1 MKLKL
6 SLSIFFIFFALFIS
20 CTHAPPPSPKA
31 EKIPPLSRAKKK
43 QPPYMVGGKIY
54 YPLGEVKDYK
64 EQGVAS
70 WYGEEFHRKKT
81 SSGEPYDMY
90 GYTAAHRILPFG
102 TKVQVTNLEN
112 GKKTVVVIND
122 RGPFAK
128 DRILDLSY
136 CCAKEI
142 GLISPGTASVALEVV
157 GFSDNAISS
166 DWSGVFTVQIGS
178 FKELK
183 NALRLKEKFF
193 IFYSS
198 THINTY
204 ETHEGAI
211 FYQVRVGK
219 YNNLE
224 DTIQAQ
230 RELESKGFQDT
241 FIVAE

>member
-6 SLSIFFIFFALFIS
+6 SLSIFFIFFALLIG

-64 EQGVAS
+64 EQGIAS

-81 SSGEPYDMY
+81 SSGEQYDMY
-90 GYTAAHRILPFG
+90 ASTAAHRILPFG
-102 TKVQVTNLEN
+102 AKVQVTNLEN

-128 DRILDLSY
+128 NRILDLSY
-136 CCAKEI
+136 CGAKEI
-142 GLISPGTASVALEVV
+142 GLIGPGTAFVKLEVV
-157 GFSDNAISS
+157 GVADSTPL
-166 DWSGVFTVQIGS
+166 DWTGVFTVQLGA

-183 NALRLKEKFF
+183 NAFRLKEK
-193 IFYSS
+193 ISLTNPS
-198 THINTY
+198 AHITIY
-204 ETHEGAI
+204 ETHEGAV

-219 YNNLE
+219 YKNLE
-224 DTIQAQ
+224 ETIQVQ
-230 RELESKGFQDT
+230 TEFESRGFQDT